1 MGGKNM
7 EDNNKDLLFK
17 KIQEYLTDTPTV
29 LAGTGISIPAGIPG
43 MSKLSEYLLDKMG
56 DKYSDDHNWK
66 MISDKLSEGVD
77 LEAAL
82 TGVDIKGELL
92 NDIIIYT
99 WKLVSQYDLKFFNEF
114 VLLRI
119 RQPLCDLIQKLV
131 STCYSNVNIITT
143 NYDRYIEY
151 CCDICGVRI
160 DNRFDGLYLK
170 TLNNDELKKKNV
182 VNLLKVHGSLDTF
195 HCIETKDSVCIP
207 LQYKIPNGFV
217 PEIVTPGSDKYEILL
232 TTDTYRNI
240 LSKSDEIINSAKC
253 YLCIGY
259 GFNDSQIQ
267 QNILR
272 NITFGKPIVVVTKEL
287 SDTALALITNKAQKY
302 VVLIEAPSNQ
312 TRVIINKKDFN
323 IEGEYWKLENF
334 LEII

>member
-1 MGGKNM
+1 MKG
-7 EDNNKDLLFK
+7 NKKEYTFST
-17 KIQEYLTDTPTV
+17 IQKYITDTPVV

-43 MSKLSEYLLDKMG
+43 MNKLSKYLQANLK
-56 DKYSDDHNWK
+56 DKYAENSNWCK
-66 MISDKLSEGVD
+66 ISDKLDEGID
-77 LEAAL
+77 LESAL
-82 TGVDIKGELL
+82 TGVDVKGELL
-92 NDIIIYT
+92 TDIIKLT
-99 WKLVSQYDLKFFNEF
+99 WNLVTEYDLKFFNEN
-114 VLLRI
+114 VLARV
-119 RQPLCDLIQKLV
+119 RQPLCELIIRLM
-131 STCYSNVNIITT
+131 STCYNNVNIITT

-151 CCDICGVRI
+151 CCDICGVEI

-170 TLNNDELKKKNV
+170 TLNNDKLKKKDV

-195 HCIETKDSVCIP
+195 HSIETKENICIP
-207 LQYKIPNGFV
+207 LQYKIPSGFV
-217 PEIVTPGSDKYEILL
+217 PEIVTPGSDKYETLL

-240 LSKSDEIINSAKC
+240 LSKSDELINNAKC

-287 SDTALALITNKAQKY
+287 SDAALSLISNKAQKY
-302 VVLIEAPSNQ
+302 VVLIESPSNQ
-312 TRVIINKKDFN
+312 TRVIINKKDFE